1 MNIDDFVDKQTNQAS
16 PGEQFREQWLDNL
29 PKTQW
34 PTYIDES
41 AQLVADGI
49 FIGET
54 ELTKADFAYET
65 GSYYQR
71 GLAKSADVDTQA
83 TSLPIGN
90 HSARDL
96 GLVAWTFNRL
106 QEELRDSQYTDF
118 NNPSRAV
125 EAAINKVVV
134 ERIETEK
141 VDPEEIE
148 TIRLPESA
156 TVSTLVSEV
165 FCRPRS
171 ETYVDLLINIVK
183 ESAADG
189 LLDRI
194 EEPRMVT
201 PLWEHQRTALDQ
213 WLAHDCRGYV
223 DMATATG
230 KTFLGL
236 AAIAHHFGALH
247 PSDSDLQSD
256 HAQVSGDDRAT
267 VVVVAHRDII
277 LDQWKREFDTH
288 LNIPEQS
295 STNRGEHT
303 ARFQW
308 GDVHFWTPGR
318 FKNSNILKE
327 SVDLVV
333 LDETHHYLGSSGF
346 GALLDEI
353 DGDLI
358 ALSGSLDDTNA
369 RSLERRNIPKLF
381 EFTLQDGQ
389 KAGIVPLCDWDVV
402 FTPYE
407 NQARLA
413 DVTGRCRQGLKR
425 YVDGIPV
432 PENVDTKTDE
442 LTVKNLSDARS
453 IAQSTIG
460 RNLKETN
467 EEFREFA
474 SAVMGRQLT
483 QYNLSP
489 ELSTVVRLV
498 LDNLDQH
505 KCVVLLETTGEI
517 ESVTTELENQLGE
530 AYGSLITVLGDEAD
544 LTAVE
549 EFDREREHG
558 AIIGIAKTLGEGVDI
573 ETADVCINRG
583 RGRLSR
589 SLIQRMGR
597 ILRNPTGDKHA
608 KFYHVAG
615 VPTRE
620 DALLPAED
628 GVAFLETSSQLLDWG
643 EGFDA
648 RPVFTVDDET
658 ALAEHD
664 VAALETAGADAIDAW
679 TPDRY
684 DLPSDEGVREI
695 LETLRTDIRET
706 EGSALLSIQ
715 RPERAEVEDV
725 ETEFSTSDDAAPEQ
739 SDEHIQF
746 VAANGGGIELCTW
759 LYDLVK
765 VTSEDGNVEAFVEDA
780 VREYAQ
786 TTITFPATDMI
797 PDADETSSVALN
809 PALDALLSA
818 YVDSGSKTATVHAA
832 VGEAL
837 SDDFGEIRDEI
848 GLRLS
853 TDELESKLNALTG
866 YQDA

>member
-1 MNIDDFVDKQTNQAS
+1 MNIDDLADERTHQPS
-16 PGEQFREQWLDNL
+16 PGERFREQWLNEL

-41 AQLVADGI
+41 AQLIADGI
-49 FIGET
+49 FIGNT

-65 GSYYQR
+65 GTYYRR
-71 GLAKSADVDTQA
+71 GLAESADIDSQA
-83 TSLPIGN
+83 TSLPIGD
-90 HSARDL
+90 HSGRDI

-106 QEELRDSQYTDF
+106 REELRDSQYTDF
-118 NNPSRAV
+118 DNPSRAV

-134 ERIETEK
+134 ERTETDEIGA
-141 VDPEEIE
+141 EEVE

-171 ETYVDLLINIVK
+171 ETYVDLLIDIVQ
-183 ESAADG
+183 ESATSG

-213 WLAHDCRGYV
+213 WITQGCRGYV

-230 KTFLGL
+230 KTFIGL

-247 PSDSDLQSD
+247 PSDRHLQTD
-256 HAQVSGDDRAT
+256 HTQESGDSRAT
-267 VVVVAHRDII
+267 AVVVAHRDII

-288 LNIPEQS
+288 LNIPEKS
-295 STNRGEHT
+295 STDRGEHT

-318 FKNSNILKE
+318 LKNSDILEE

-346 GALLDEI
+346 GALLDEL

-369 RSLERRNIPKLF
+369 RSLERRDIPKLF
-381 EFTLQDGQ
+381 EFSLQDGQ
-389 KAGIVPLCDWDVV
+389 EAGVVPLCDWDVV
-402 FTPYE
+402 LTPYE

-413 DVTGRCRQGLKR
+413 DVTDRCRQGLQR
-425 YVDGIPV
+425 YADGISV
-432 PENVDTKTDE
+432 PDSVDAETEK
-442 LTVKNLSDARS
+442 LTVENLSDARS
-453 IAQSTIG
+453 TAQSTVG
-460 RNLKETN
+460 RELKETDD
-467 EEFREFA
+467 EFREFA

-505 KCVVLLETTGEI
+505 KCVVLLETEGEI
-517 ESVTTELENQLGE
+517 DSVTSELDDQLGDE
-530 AYGSLITVLGDEAD
+530 YDSLITVLDDETD

-549 EFDREREHG
+549 EFDRNQEHG

-589 SLIQRMGR
+589 SLVQRMGR
-597 ILRNPTGDKHA
+597 ILRNPSGDKHA
-608 KFYHVAG
+608 QFYHVAG

-620 DALLPAED
+620 DALFPEED
-628 GVAFLETSSQLLDWG
+628 GVTFLETASQLLDWG

-648 RPVFTVDDET
+648 RPVFAVDDET
-658 ALAEHD
+658 ALTEHD
-664 VAALETAGADAIDAW
+664 VAALETAGADAIDDW
-679 TPDRY
+679 TPDQY
-684 DLPSDEGVREI
+684 DLPNEEGVREN
-695 LETLRTDIRET
+695 LETLRADIRET
-706 EGSALLSIQ
+706 DGSALLAIE
-715 RPERAEVEDV
+715 RPERADAEDGGRSD
-725 ETEFSTSDDAAPEQ
+725 TTSGDDATRPSAEQ
-739 SDEHIQF
+739 IRF
-746 VAANGGGIELCTW
+746 VAADGDGIELANW
-759 LYDLVK
+759 LYDLAEAA
-765 VTSEDGNVEAFVEDA
+765 SGDGTVDSFVDDA
-780 VREYAQ
+780 VREYAK
-786 TTITFPATDMI
+786 TAISFPSTDAV
-797 PDADETSSVALN
+797 PDADETSSVSLN

-837 SDDFGEIRDEI
+837 SDDIDEI
-848 GLRLS
+848 HDETRPGLS
-853 TDELESKLNALTG
+853 TDEVESKLDALTG
-866 YQDA
+866 FQDA